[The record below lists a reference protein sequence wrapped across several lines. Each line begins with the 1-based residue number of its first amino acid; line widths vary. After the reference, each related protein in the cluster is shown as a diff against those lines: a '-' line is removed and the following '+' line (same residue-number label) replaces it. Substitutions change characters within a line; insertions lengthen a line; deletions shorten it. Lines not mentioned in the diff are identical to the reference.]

1 MKRLCKISGVYL
13 FFALVFCSAVVIS
26 ICFGNIKH
34 PATCGG
40 TNTVEDIYVN
50 KAGKTLEERLKELDE
65 KDAVSGDKWRSIIS
79 LWKYSVNDLTIHYDV
94 LPDGLPQTDELCIV
108 TLGFQLN
115 ADGTMREELVERLKV
130 AKASAEKY
138 PNALV
143 ACTGGHTAYEN
154 REASEA
160 ENMAEW
166 LIENGISRERVIV
179 EESSL
184 TTAQNA
190 LFTMSILSE
199 RYPRVTKLAIVSS
212 DYHIATGHLLFGAEA
227 TLMADRAGEET
238 YEVIANAAY
247 KAPSGALTTSFQ
259 AGALTELSG
268 DSETAWLIYH
278 TDRDIHK
285 ND

>member
-1 MKRLCKISGVYL
+1 
-13 FFALVFCSAVVIS
+13 
-26 ICFGNIKH
+26 
-34 PATCGG
+34 
-40 TNTVEDIYVN
+40 
-50 KAGKTLEERLKELDE
+50 
-65 KDAVSGDKWRSIIS
+65 
-79 LWKYSVNDLTIHYDV
+79 
-94 LPDGLPQTDELCIV
+94 
-108 TLGFQLN
+108 
-115 ADGTMREELVERLKV
+115 
-130 AKASAEKY
+130 
-138 PNALV
+138 
-143 ACTGGHTAYEN
+143 
-154 REASEA
+154 
-160 ENMAEW
+160 MAEW